1 MNLLHRGFCA
11 SGFWSRIVSD
21 RIAPWVLEGMDIGH
35 TVLEIGAGPGA
46 ATAYLRTRAS
56 RLTCIDVDEP
66 SATRLRNRMARH
78 HVTVLC
84 EDATATSFAGESFA
98 EVVNVIVT
106 VAPVRAVWQGRIVTL
121 YPR

>member
-21 RIAPWVLEGMDIGH
+21 RIAPWVLEGMDIGR

-84 EDATATSFAGESFA
+84 EDATATSFAGESFDA
-98 EVVNVIVT
+98 ALCFSSCTIS
-106 VAPVRAVWQGRIVTL
+106 
-121 YPR
+121 PRCRSRT

>member
-84 EDATATSFAGESFA
+84 EDATASRDTSRPRRTNNA
-98 EVVNVIVT
+98 
-106 VAPVRAVWQGRIVTL
+106 VAINQTARAFTTA
-121 YPR
+121 